1 MALQETARPVNV
13 RSNGD
18 SWFYDPRVRGIVS
31 QLVTAVLVFLFVYW
45 IISNTATNLE
55 RAGIA
60 SGFGF
65 LDERAG
71 FDISQTLI
79 PYTVNSTYATALLV
93 GIYNTILVAVTGCFA
108 AIVLGFIVG
117 IARLSHNWLIQKI
130 ATIYVEVFRNLP
142 PLLVIFFWYFG
153 VLTLLPSPRESVEL
167 PLDTYLNNRGFIT
180 PRPIFEDGFS
190 LVMWAFLLAV
200 VGSIGLRIWA
210 KRRQEATGQIFP
222 VFLTSLGLIV
232 GLPLIAFLFAGA
244 PLSFEVP
251 EASRFNLVGGIQVK
265 PEFIALFLA
274 LSVYTASF
282 IAEIV
287 RAGILAVSHG
297 QTEAAH
303 SLGLPHGPTL
313 RLVVIPQAMR
323 VIIPPLTSQCLNL
336 TKNSSLAVAIGYP
349 ELVSIGGTVL
359 NQTGQAV
366 EIVAIWMIVYLGLSL
381 ITSGFMNWFN
391 ARVALVER

>member
-1 MALQETARPVNV
+1 MALQDTARHVPV
-13 RSNGD
+13 RADGD
-18 SWFYDPRVRGIVS
+18 SWFYDPRIRGIIS
-31 QLVTAVLVFLFVYW
+31 QVVVGGLMVIFIFW
-45 IISNTATNLE
+45 IINNTATNLE

-65 LDERAG
+65 WGERAG
-71 FDISQTLI
+71 FDISQTLVG
-79 PYTVNSTYATALLV
+79 YTVESSYGRALYIGAL
-93 GIYNTILVAVTGCFA
+93 NTVLVAITGCFT
-108 AIVLGFIVG
+108 AIALGFVIG
-117 IARLSHNWLIQKI
+117 IARLSRNWLIQKLS
-130 ATIYVEVFRNLP
+130 TVYVEIFRNLP

-153 VLTLLPSPRESVEL
+153 VLTLLPNPNQSVEL
-167 PLDTYLNNRGFIT
+167 PLEGYLNNRGLII

-190 LVMWAFLLAV
+190 LVVWAFAIAV
-200 VGSIGLRIWA
+200 VAIIGLGIWA

-222 VFLTSLGLIV
+222 LLQTSIGLVV
-232 GLPLIAFLFAGA
+232 GLPLLAFLVSGA
-244 PLSFEVP
+244 PLSFEIP
-251 EASRFNLVGGIQVK
+251 EASRFNLVGGIQIK
-265 PEFIALFLA
+265 PEFIALYLA

-303 SLGLPHGPTL
+303 SLGLRHGPTL

-336 TKNSSLAVAIGYP
+336 TKNSSLAVAIGYAD
-349 ELVSIGGTVL
+349 LMSVGGTIL

-366 EIVAIWMIVYLGLSL
+366 EIVVIWMSVYLGLSL
-381 ITSGFMNWFN
+381 LTSAFMNWFN
-391 ARVALVER
+391 AKMSLVER